1 MLPEQLNPTMTTGI
15 NHVATLTG
23 DLDRLKRFY
32 EDVLGARTLFDL
44 EDNGFRHAMVMV
56 GPESGVHMF
65 QHPTA
70 YAARRTAA
78 DVRAWTLDHVANT
91 AANADTFGV
100 IRTRAIALGCDCD
113 VVDYGPIVALNVE
126 DPDGG
131 QIEICCIKPGVDMTT
146 PPLTQPL
153 QQRGSARWASSARR
167 SGGACADR
175 ESRRGTTAVRRS
187 TSTRAT
193 RCHRRR

>member
-1 MLPEQLNPTMTTGI
+1 MLPEQLKPTMTTGI
-15 NHVATLTG
+15 NHVATLTS
-23 DLDRLKRFY
+23 DLDRLKGFY

-56 GPESGVHMF
+56 GPESGVHVF

-70 YAARRTAA
+70 TLPDGPQPMFERGR
-78 DVRAWTLDHVANT
+78 LDHVAIT
-91 AANADTFGV
+91 AADADTFGV

-113 VVDYGPIVALNVE
+113 VVDYGPIVAFNVE

-146 PPLTQPL
+146 PPPD
-153 QQRGSARWASSARR
+153 RAAAAARIGSM
-167 SGGACADR
+167 G
-175 ESRRGTTAVRRS
+175 
-187 TSTRAT
+187 
-193 RCHRRR
+193 